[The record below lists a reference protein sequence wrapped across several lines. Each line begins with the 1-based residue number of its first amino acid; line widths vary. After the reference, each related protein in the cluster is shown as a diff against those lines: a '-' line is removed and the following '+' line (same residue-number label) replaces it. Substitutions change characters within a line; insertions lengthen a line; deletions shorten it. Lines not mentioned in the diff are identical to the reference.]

1 MTFGQRPIEKM
12 GVVDVDGKSPAYLG
26 KERMGV
32 VVGPV
37 SLGMQHG
44 GVADQGKEGHRED
57 GNHRSP
63 PRLPRC
69 VSRLQNA

>member
-1 MTFGQRPIEKM
+1 M

-26 KERMGV
+26 EERMGV

-44 GVADQGKEGHRED
+44 GVADEGKERHREGH

-69 VSRLQNA
+69 VSRPQNA